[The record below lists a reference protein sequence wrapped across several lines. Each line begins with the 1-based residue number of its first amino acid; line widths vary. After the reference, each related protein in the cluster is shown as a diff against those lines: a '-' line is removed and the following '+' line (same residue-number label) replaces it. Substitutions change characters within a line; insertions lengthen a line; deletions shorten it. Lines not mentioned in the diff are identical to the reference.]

1 MRSSLLII
9 LAATTLLLG
18 GCSGGGSS
26 SDGLTSKEQ
35 QTSSRLD
42 QIAKAT
48 GGDWEKLT
56 PEDKKFLVD
65 EVAQGSEQSAQML
78 LKSKGN
84 RLKASP
90 GGSQPK

>member
-9 LAATTLLLG
+9 LAAAALLLG
-18 GCSGGGSS
+18 GCSGGAPAN
-26 SDGLTSKEQ
+26 DGLTSQEQ

-48 GGDWEKLT
+48 GGEWDKLT
-56 PEDKKFLVD
+56 PEDRKFLVD

-78 LKSKGN
+78 LKSKAN
-84 RLKASP
+84 RLKATP